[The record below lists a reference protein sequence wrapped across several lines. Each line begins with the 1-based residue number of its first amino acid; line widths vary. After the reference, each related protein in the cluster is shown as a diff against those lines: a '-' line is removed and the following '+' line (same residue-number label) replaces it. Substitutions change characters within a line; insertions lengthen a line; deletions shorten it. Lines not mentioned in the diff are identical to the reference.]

1 MLIKRTIAAL
11 VVVTLLAG
19 CAPVPAKDGGGQN
32 PQTKQQSSS
41 PDSSSDIGHNSSGG
55 GGGFGNIGN
64 IDPRALLAVVVIVV
78 VVVSAV
84 AIAHLASETIDYIQQ
99 HTKPAPTI
107 SIQDHIYHSPRGLFS
122 VAIPGEYPAQ
132 GPTGI
137 DVRQIA
143 DQDQEQVF
151 FLPTQ
156 EGDPVYSIS
165 TQPLLSGS
173 YSAMSLDDFAS
184 QTYHPPI
191 SSDPALHQKP
201 LQPLLDEKLTLDG
214 KPALF
219 REYSLGSDAYSKKP
233 VYYLLYFVRNNERS
247 ALLSISWLKDC
258 PKCSTGPETDIRA
271 MDPHLKQFVESFH
284 LVDSGSGA
292 H

>member
-11 VVVTLLAG
+11 VVVTLLIG
-19 CAPVPAKDGGGQN
+19 CAPVPAKDGDGQN
-32 PQTKQQSSS
+32 TQAKQQSSS
-41 PDSSSDIGHNSSGG
+41 PDSSSDTGHNNS

-99 HTKPAPTI
+99 HTKPAPAL
-107 SIQDHIYHSPRGLFS
+107 SIQDHVYHSPRGLFL

-137 DVRQIA
+137 AVRQIA
-143 DQDQEQVF
+143 YQDQEQVF
-151 FLPTQ
+151 FLPMN
-156 EGDPVYSIS
+156 EGAPVYSIS
-165 TQPLLSGS
+165 TQPLSSGS

-184 QTYHPPI
+184 QMYTPPVYG
-191 SSDPALHQKP
+191 DPALHQKP
-201 LQPLLDEKLTLDG
+201 LQPLLDEKLVLDG

-219 REYSLGSDAYSKKP
+219 REYILRPDPDSKQSL
-233 VYYLLYFVRNNERS
+233 YYLLYFVRNSERS
-247 ALLSISWLKDC
+247 ALLSISWTKYC
-258 PKCSTGPETDIRA
+258 PKCSTGPEADIRA

-284 LVDSGSGA
+284 LADSGSGA